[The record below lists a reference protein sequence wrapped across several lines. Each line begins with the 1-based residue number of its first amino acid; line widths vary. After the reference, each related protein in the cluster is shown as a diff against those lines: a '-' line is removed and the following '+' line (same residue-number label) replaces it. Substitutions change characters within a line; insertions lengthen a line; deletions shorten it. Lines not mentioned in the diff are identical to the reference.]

1 MSLAKRTEEARRRF
15 AEKGCTMTGEYVNA
29 KTKVEYTCH
38 CGKEG
43 LFALMNS
50 VNLETWSGCKDCS
63 LKAKK
68 ERCLSVHGVEDVSQ
82 LEKNQEKRLKTPEE
96 KYGGKS
102 PLSSLETM
110 EKKRET
116 EAKSSLEAAMEFFT
130 SKGCVMTG
138 EYVNDGVETEFT
150 CHCGSEGNFVKL
162 RIAKGNKGGAAWAGC
177 KECAAKAR
185 NEKTRLTKEE
195 NKDEGKEIRGLG
207 IREEQARKYFESK
220 GCIMTGEYVNNS
232 TKVEY
237 TCHCGTVGN
246 FVALKTAQ
254 KDNWG
259 GCRKCEPERTKK
271 KNLEKFGC
279 EVPMRNE
286 EVKKKME
293 ETLLK
298 NYGVTNPL
306 KSEAVKEKKKK
317 TMMEKYGVEHS
328 AQNPE
333 IVEKTKATCMEKYG
347 VNTCLSLPENMKK
360 GKDALFE
367 KYGRSGPLGN
377 QEHKEKMHSTM
388 KEKYGVEHA
397 LQVEEFRQKSR
408 ETCLKNWGVEYSSQH
423 PKVREKA
430 MKSSYSFRDYSFPSG
445 RTIKIQGYENFAID
459 ILLSEGVQEE
469 DIFGCYE
476 KDMSFPYSHKGKNS
490 FYFPDIFVA
499 SRNLI
504 IEVKS
509 TWTLRG
515 VKPDEEEKTLKK
527 LETCRRA
534 GYKTRLLV
542 LGSKGEI
549 LEDREE

>member
-15 AEKGCTMTGEYVNA
+15 SEKGCVMTGEYVNA
-29 KTKVEYTCH
+29 KTKVEYTCR

-50 VNLETWSGCKDCS
+50 VNLETWSGCKECS
-63 LKAKK
+63 LEAKK
-68 ERCLSVHGVEDVSQ
+68 ERCLSTHGVENVSQ
-82 LEKNQEKRLKTPEE
+82 LKKNQKKRLETLEK

-102 PLSSLETM
+102 PLVDPGIL

-116 EAKSSLEAAMEFFT
+116 SRKSSLEEAMSFFS
-130 SKGCVMTG
+130 SKGCTMTG
-138 EYVNDGVETEFT
+138 EYVNDGVEVEFT
-150 CHCGSEGNFVKL
+150 CHCGREGNFVKL
-162 RIAKGNKGGAAWAGC
+162 RIAKGNKGGETWAGC

-185 NEKTRLTKEE
+185 KEKARSTKEE
-195 NKDEGKEIRGLG
+195 NKVNGKEIRGKS
-207 IREEQARKYFESK
+207 IREENARKYLKSK
-220 GCIMTGEYVNNS
+220 GCTMTGEYVNNS

-237 TCHCGTVGN
+237 TCHCGTEGN

-259 GCRKCEPERTKK
+259 GCRECEPKRTKK

-298 NYGVTNPL
+298 NYGVKNPL
-306 KSEAVKEKKKK
+306 KSEEVREKKKK
-317 TMMEKYGVEHS
+317 TMVEKYGVEHS
-328 AQNPE
+328 AQNKE
-333 IVEKTKATCMEKYG
+333 IMEKTKETCMEKYG
-347 VNTCLSLPENMKK
+347 VVTCVNLPENMKK
-360 GKDALFE
+360 GKERLFE
-367 KYGRSGPLGN
+367 KYGKGGAFSDPIVQQKRA
-377 QEHKEKMHSTM
+377 KKMM
-388 KEKYGVEHA
+388 EKYGTTHA
-397 LQVEEFRQKSR
+397 LQAEECRQKSR

-445 RTIKIQGYENFAID
+445 RKIKIQGYENFGID
-459 ILLSEGVQEE
+459 VLFSEGIREE

-476 KDMSFPYSHKGKNS
+476 KDLSFPYFHKGKNS
-490 FYFPDIFVA
+490 VYFPDLFVA

-504 IEVKS
+504 VEVKS

-515 VKPDEEEKTLKK
+515 VKQDEEEKTAKK
-527 LETCRRA
+527 LEACRKA